1 MATELTLKAPRLVTR
16 LPGPK
21 AAAWIARDDQVLS
34 PSYTRDYPLVA
45 ARGLGCT
52 IEDVDGNLFL
62 DFTAG
67 IAVTATGHC
76 HPEVVAAIADQ
87 AAKLIHMSGTDFYY
101 APEIELAEKLAAR
114 MPGSWPKRVFFT
126 NSGAE
131 SNEAALKL
139 ARYHTGRQRVIAF
152 GGAFHGRTVGALS
165 IGASKAVH
173 RRGFGPL
180 LAGVHHLPYDC
191 PRSTLEELFA
201 STAPAD
207 EVAAIFVEPLQ
218 GEGGYRVPSA
228 GFLPMLREIC
238 GQHGIL
244 LVADEVQ
251 SGIGRTGKFLACE
264 HFGVSPDIVC
274 LAKGLASG
282 LPLGA
287 IVSRAEVMSWPP
299 GAHASTFGGNPVACR
314 AALATLRLVEDE
326 CQANA
331 AARGEQLAAG
341 LAELARE
348 IPWLS
353 NPRGL
358 GLMRAIDVLDDQG
371 ALSPERR
378 GALIQACFERG
389 LLLLGCGK
397 SAIRFCPGLCVSEEE
412 VATCLDLLRA
422 AALEIAKS
430 GD

>member
-1 MATELTLKAPRLVTR
+1 
-16 LPGPK
+16 
-21 AAAWIARDDQVLS
+21 
-34 PSYTRDYPLVA
+34 
-45 ARGLGCT
+45 
-52 IEDVDGNLFL
+52 
-62 DFTAG
+62 
-67 IAVTATGHC
+67 
-76 HPEVVAAIADQ
+76 
-87 AAKLIHMSGTDFYY
+87 
-101 APEIELAEKLAAR
+101 
-114 MPGSWPKRVFFT
+114 
-126 NSGAE
+126 
-131 SNEAALKL
+131 
-139 ARYHTGRQRVIAF
+139 VIAF
-152 GGAFHGRTVGALS
+152 GGAFHGRTVGSLS

-191 PRSTLEELFA
+191 PRSAFEELFA

-228 GFLPMLREIC
+228 GFLPMLRELC
-238 GQHGIL
+238 DQHGML

-264 HFGVSPDIVC
+264 HFGVAPDIVC

-314 AALATLRLVEDE
+314 AALATLRLVERE
-326 CQANA
+326 YQANA
-331 AARGEQLAAG
+331 AARGQQLAAG
-341 LAELARE
+341 LATLATE
-348 IPWLS
+348 IPWLA

-358 GLMRAIDVLDDQG
+358 GLMQAIDVLDDQG
-371 ALSPERR
+371 ILSPRR
-378 GALIQACFERG
+378 RAALIQACFERG

-397 SAIRFCPGLCVSEEE
+397 AAIRFCPGLCVSEDE
-412 VATCLDLLRA
+412 VETALDLLRA
-422 AALEIAKS
+422 GARSTE
-430 GD
+430 GTY